1 MDMIYHKEIH
11 SIIKILKTET
21 KNFKNPLIEEIK
33 EKTRDPFKILI
44 SCLLSLRTRDEI
56 AAKAS
61 TKLFSLADTPEKMV
75 RLKLKEITN
84 AIKNVNYYKTKA
96 KRIKEIS
103 KELIKNY
110 RGKVP
115 ENFEDL
121 LKLKGVGRKTA
132 NIVITNAFGK
142 YGIAVDTHVHRI
154 SNRLGIVTTKNP
166 EETEIELRKKL
177 PKRYWKDFNNLIVI
191 WGQNICLPRNPKCD
205 ICKIKK
211 YCEFFKTKNF

>member
-1 MDMIYHKEIH
+1 MIYHKEIH

-21 KNFKNPLIEEIK
+21 KNFKNHLIEEIK

>member
-1 MDMIYHKEIH
+1 MISHEEIH

-21 KNFKNPLIEEIK
+21 KNFENPLIEEIK

-61 TKLFSLADTPEKMV
+61 IKLFSLADNPEKMA
-75 RLKLKEITN
+75 KLKEKDIMK
-84 AIKNVNYYKTKA
+84 AIKSVNYYKTKA

-103 KELIKNY
+103 KELVKNY
-110 RGKVP
+110 NGKVP
-115 ENFEDL
+115 ENLEDL

-154 SNRLGIVTTKNP
+154 SNRLGLVNTKKP
-166 EETEIELRKKL
+166 KETEIELRKKL
-177 PKRYWKDFNNLIVI
+177 PKRYWKDFNKLIVI
-191 WGQNICLPRNPKCD
+191 WGQNVCLPRNPKCD
-205 ICKIKK
+205 ICKIRK
-211 YCEFFKTKNF
+211 YCKFFKTKNF